1 MAQSIVQTGTITHID
16 GDIIKVKICQQSA
29 CSDCHAKSI
38 CSSSDKKDH
47 ILTIVD
53 STNHFEVGDTVTVI
67 GETSA
72 SVTASL
78 LAYALPI
85 VLILSTLIGSSA
97 AGLSETASA
106 LLALATL
113 IPYYCILYLFKNK
126 LKKRFTFKIRKQN
139 Q

>member
-29 CSDCHAKSI
+29 CSDCHAKSV

-47 ILTIVD
+47 YLTIVD
-53 STNHFEVGDTVTVI
+53 TSKHFEVGETVTVI
-67 GETSA
+67 GEASA
-72 SVTASL
+72 GLAASL

-85 VLILSTLIGSSA
+85 VLILATLFGVAA
-97 AGLSETASA
+97 AGLGDTWAA

-113 IPYYCILYLFKNK
+113 IPYYCVLYLFRNK